1 MLKFVNKLF
10 GSASSRHIKSYSKL
24 VENINHLEH
33 DLKLLSDAE
42 LKNKTDE
49 FKEKIANGSSLE
61 EILPEAI
68 AVVRESSVRTTG

>member
-24 VENINHLEH
+24 VEKINSFEH

-42 LKNKTDE
+42 LKNKTNE
-49 FKEKIANGSSLE
+49 FKEKIANDL
-61 EILPEAI
+61 
-68 AVVRESSVRTTG
+68 V